1 MILLHPGLMGIGKLL
16 SGEKKQFEKTTL
28 KMTFQTKDEAHL
40 VCNKIHVKICRIV
53 VTCVSGNFHTV
64 EREGLG

>member
-1 MILLHPGLMGIGKLL
+1 MISLHPGLMGIGNLL

-40 VCNKIHVKICRIV
+40 VCNEIHVKICRIV
-53 VTCVSGNFHTV
+53 VARVSGNFHTV
-64 EREGLG
+64 FRQ